1 LAGAR
6 EIGRV
11 RALRI
16 ALCHRQQGAD
26 SGRCRKVYGSGS
38 GIPRAILCSIAEE
51 DFRDLM
57 RSDARMIGQDDDRAL
72 QRDLW
77 DAGDGGLFS
86 TLDDLFLWDRALNI
100 ERLDRSLNLRYRRN
114 RRCASRQPERLSGA
128 ILFVSLTLGSLA
140 ARAADRTRT
149 GHDGGACTLRPL
161 AARMLA
167 TCRLAAPP
175 IAV

>member
-1 LAGAR
+1 MRDVAHIRHPAEAIVNWRAVVGCAG
-6 EIGRV
+6 
-11 RALRI
+11 
-16 ALCHRQQGAD
+16 
-26 SGRCRKVYGSGS
+26 RKG
-38 GIPRAILCSIAEE
+38 L
-51 DFRDLM
+51 
-57 RSDARMIGQDDDRAL
+57 L